1 MHLLKGE
8 SYDLILKWRKK
19 TINKVNMKIRYII
32 EKCKGGKKTKG
43 NEKWGAG
50 TRIKFLDRAAKKILT
65 GKDKF

>member
-32 EKCKGGKKTKG
+32 EKCKGGKK
-43 NEKWGAG
+43 
-50 TRIKFLDRAAKKILT
+50 
-65 GKDKF
+65 DKRE